1 MKNTKV
7 IALTTAI
14 VSAVLGIGSTYAA
27 DMAVKAPAVV
37 APSYTWAGF
46 YIGGNAGAGSAEG
59 SYTLTPSGCFLTGC
73 GAGGVAANTLR
84 TFTED
89 NLNTFFVGGAQAG
102 YNWQAGNFV
111 YGLEGD
117 INYNGWNNT
126 SNNIYTLAAPLA
138 GTFTTAVN
146 TKLNWFGT
154 VRGRIGVAASSS
166 ILIYG
171 TGGLAYGQ
179 VSSSTVGAFSA
190 LGGFTALGETY
201 AGTASNTRAGWTVG
215 GGMEWL
221 FMPNWSLKWE
231 YLYIDLGKLNYT
243 DRCMTVCG
251 AFVPAPAYSTSV
263 QFREQVARVG
273 LNYHFNPPP
282 VAVVAKY

>member
-73 GAGGVAANTLR
+73 GAGGVAANPLR

-126 SNNIYTLAAPLA
+126 SSYIYTLAAPLA
-138 GTFTTAVN
+138 GIFTTAVN

-154 VRGRIGVAASSS
+154 VRGRLGVAASPTL
-166 ILIYG
+166 LIFG

-179 VSSSTVGAFSA
+179 VSSSTLGAFSA
-190 LGGFTALGETY
+190 AGDTY

-231 YLYIDLGKLNYT
+231 YLYIDLGKLNYA
-243 DRCMTVCG
+243 DRCISACG
-251 AFVPAPAYSTSV
+251 AIAPLLPAYATSV

-273 LNYHFNPPP
+273 INYHFNTP

>member
-1 MKNTKV
+1 MKNSKL

-14 VSAVLGIGSTYAA
+14 ASAVLGIGSAYAA
-27 DMAVKAPAVV
+27 DMAVKAPVAV
-37 APSYTWAGF
+37 APVYSWAGF
-46 YIGGNAGAGSAEG
+46 YIGANAGAGSGEG

-73 GAGGVAANTLR
+73 GVGGVAANPLR

-126 SNNIYTLAAPLA
+126 ASYIYILAAPLA
-138 GTFTTAVN
+138 GTFASAVN

-154 VRGRIGVAASSS
+154 VRGRLGIAPSPTL
-166 ILIYG
+166 LIFA

-221 FMPNWSLKWE
+221 FMPNWSVKWE
-231 YLYIDLGKLNYT
+231 YLYIDLGKLNYA
-243 DRCMTVCG
+243 DRCISAVCG
-251 AFVPAPAYSTSV
+251 AAPTYATSV

-273 LNYHFNPPP
+273 INYHFNTP